1 MNIHVLSDLHNEFEV
16 FEPELSGADVVVL
29 AGDIDVGT
37 RGIEWAAR
45 TFKVPV
51 VYVAGNHEFYR
62 DVWHSLP
69 TRLAA
74 AAAATPQVQF
84 LDDSATVINGVRFIG
99 STLWT
104 DFRLFG
110 EERRL
115 HAMEASLDIMVD
127 YRVIAVE
134 DERGMRRLRPRD
146 TIERHHVCRAALER
160 MLAEPFEGDTVVVTH
175 HLPHWG
181 SVQSRWQKVLSS
193 AAFASDLDELIKR
206 YRPTLWIHGH
216 THDSAD
222 YRVGETH
229 VVCNPRG
236 YVRDGVREN
245 PDFIADLNVKL

>member
-16 FEPELSGADVVVL
+16 FEPESSGADVVVL

-45 TFKVPV
+45 TFRVPV

-62 DVWHSLP
+62 SVWHSLP
-69 TRLAA
+69 ARLAA
-74 AAAATPQVQF
+74 AARATPQVRF
-84 LDDSATVINGVRFIG
+84 LDDAATVIDGVRFIG

-104 DFRLFG
+104 DFELFG
-110 EERRL
+110 PKRL
-115 HAMEASLDIMVD
+115 EHAMEASLDIMVD
-127 YRVIAVE
+127 YRVIKVE
-134 DERGMRRLRPRD
+134 DQSGTRRLGPRD
-146 TIERHHVCRAALER
+146 TIERHHVARAALER
-160 MLAEPFEGDTVVVTH
+160 MLAEPFDGNTVVVTH

-181 SVQSRWQKVLSS
+181 SVHARWQRALSS
-193 AAFASDLDELIKR
+193 AAFASDLEPLIER
-206 YRPTLWIHGH
+206 YQPALWIHGH

-222 YRVGETH
+222 YRVGATH

-245 PDFIADLNVKL
+245 PDFIADLNIRL

>member
-1 MNIHVLSDLHNEFEV
+1 MNIHVVSDLHNEFEV
-16 FEPELSGADVVVL
+16 FEPEVSGADVVVL

-62 DVWHSLP
+62 DVWHKLP
-69 TRLAA
+69 PRLAA
-74 AAAATPQVQF
+74 AAAATAQVRL

-104 DFRLFG
+104 DFELFG
-110 EERRL
+110 QERLER
-115 HAMEASLDIMVD
+115 AMDASLDIMVD
-127 YRVIAVE
+127 YRVIKVE
-134 DERGMRRLRPRD
+134 DESGVRRLGPRD
-146 TIERHHVCRAALER
+146 TIERHHVSRAALER
-160 MLAEPFEGDTVVVTH
+160 LLAEPFNGATVVVTH

-181 SVQSRWQKVLSS
+181 SVHERWRSVLSS

-206 YRPTLWIHGH
+206 YQPALWIHGH

-222 YRVGETH
+222 YRVGATR

-245 PDFIADLNVKL
+245 PDFIADLNIKL